1 MTEKQR
7 STRSFRPVLAT
18 ILFGQ
23 LLLLLLLLPPQP
35 VHGEIYAKMFSSQ
48 QNPSDPCY
56 DEDRPRRCIPDF
68 VNAAFGATVEAS
80 STCGTG
86 GPTRYCDVTDE
97 PGVTA
102 GIGHCHVCDDSTPRR
117 RFPANYLTDLN
128 NPNNVTCWR
137 SEPLVSS
144 QSFSAPPDN
153 VTLTLSLGKKY
164 ELTYVSLQFCP
175 RAAKPDSIAIYKSM
189 DYGKT
194 WQPFQ
199 FYSSQCRRVY
209 GRPNRATITKS
220 NEQEARCTDSHRYTG
235 GDGLGPVGRIAFSTL
250 EGRPSAADFDNSP
263 VLQDWVTATDIR
275 VVFNRL
281 HMPQQPDQTSHNGAE
296 DHHVAA
302 IGLEELTKRE
312 REREE
317 RLKNQKNAIL
327 LHAQQDP
334 LVTALPSVHQV
345 LAPQEMQ
352 SNDAIDAAV
361 RDMGFVPITV
371 STTTTPTS
379 AGNGAVM
386 MVPGGLGPATAT
398 MAHHY
403 AVSDFAV
410 GGRCKCNGHAAR
422 CIPGKDGEVV
432 CECRHN
438 TAGRDCERCR
448 PFHFD
453 RPWARATARDA
464 NECKVCNC
472 NLHARKCRFNME
484 LYKLSGRVSG
494 GVCLQ
499 CRHFTAGRHCHYCR
513 EGYYRDPARPITHR
527 KACKPCDCHPIG
539 ASGKTCNQSSGQCPC
554 KDGVTG
560 ITCNRCARGY
570 QQSRSHIAPCIKIP
584 RVVQTQGTAGEES
597 GEHEDDDDERGYDGR
612 TDQCGKCRAS
622 TKRLNLNKY
631 CKRDY
636 AILGRITDR
645 HKKSDGSQGGTSV
658 SGTSWIRF
666 TLNVD
671 FIYKKNPNS
680 RIRRGDVSL
689 YVHSSDLACR
699 CPKIKPNKSYL
710 ILGQENDGGGQGG
723 LTVTQRSIVIEWR
736 DEWHRRMR
744 RFQRRARSCH

>member
-1 MTEKQR
+1 MSIISIGSSWILAALCGLVLVQ
-7 STRSFRPVLAT
+7 TRSSTA
-18 ILFGQ
+18 G
-23 LLLLLLLLPPQP
+23 
-35 VHGEIYAKMFSSQ
+35 GEIYAKMFSSQ

-68 VNAAFGATVEAS
+68 VNAAFGAAVEAS
-80 STCGTG
+80 STCGSG
-86 GPTRYCDVTDE
+86 GPTRYCDVNE
-97 PGVTA
+97 QAGGSI
-102 GIGHCHVCDDSTPRR
+102 GIGQCHICDDSTPRR
-117 RFPANYLTDLN
+117 RFPASYLTDLN

-137 SEPLVSS
+137 SEPLVTS

-209 GRPNRATITKS
+209 GRPNRATITKA

-263 VLQDWVTATDIR
+263 VLQDWVTATDVR

-281 HMPQQPDQTSHNGAE
+281 HMPQQPSQDQVSQLGVVDE
-296 DHHVAA
+296 HV
-302 IGLEELTKRE
+302 GLGVEELAKRERERE

-317 RLKNQKNAIL
+317 RLKNQKSNL
-327 LHAQQDP
+327 LHGVDGF
-334 LVTALPSVHQV
+334 VTALPPSIHSHQV
-345 LAPQEMQ
+345 IASREMQ
-352 SNDAIDAAV
+352 SNDALDVAQ
-361 RDMGFVPITV
+361 DMGFVAVTGSTSTIG
-371 STTTTPTS
+371 TTTTTTIS
-379 AGNGAVM
+379 SNL
-386 MVPGGLGPATAT
+386 GGLNVVGTGT
-398 MAHHY
+398 LAHHY

-432 CECRHN
+432 CECKHN

-464 NECKVCNC
+464 NECKECNC

-527 KACKPCDCHPIG
+527 KACK
-539 ASGKTCNQSSGQCPC
+539 Q
-554 KDGVTG
+554 
-560 ITCNRCARGY
+560 
-570 QQSRSHIAPCIKIP
+570 IP

-597 GEHEDDDDERGYDGR
+597 GEHEDEDDERGYDGR
-612 TDQCGKCRAS
+612 ADQCGKCRAS

-645 HKKSDGSQGGTSV
+645 HKKSDGSQSGSSV

-671 FIYKKNPNS
+671 FIYKKTPNS
-680 RIRRGDVSL
+680 RIRRGDVPL
-689 YVHSSDLACR
+689 YVHSADLACR

-710 ILGQENDGGGQGG
+710 ILGQESDGGGQGG